1 LIVKSIVKR
10 MHLNPIARLTGASL
24 GVLTLALAAFA
35 VPVRAADVP
44 NCSTVSTAATCPA
57 ANGVTGIYG
66 IEARTLAAQMAAHPT
81 PDLTPVPINERELY
95 SRAYRRVMTA
105 TDVYD
110 GPNGNVIA
118 HIDNGFSFVN
128 AGIVQNGWVE
138 IRPGQWLPDKT
149 LGVVN
154 KAISK
159 FSGVALPNG
168 FPSITFA
175 WMLLDTKP
183 SRTPGGLPPSGTA
196 LIKRYA
202 LVNLFASETVDGWQW
217 YLIGPDQWVLQTRVA
232 IAHPVARPDGITG
245 KWVAVDLYE
254 QTLIAY
260 EDDKPVFAT
269 LISSGLPLSPT
280 AEGTFKIYD
289 RHELIKM
296 SGAGG
301 QPDFYYLPEVPYVM
315 YFNDAQQALH
325 GAYWHDGFGF
335 RHSHGCVNMSI
346 TDAEWTFNWTADQP
360 SATVYVY
367 HSGDYKP
374 TAS

>member
-1 LIVKSIVKR
+1 
-10 MHLNPIARLTGASL
+10 
-24 GVLTLALAAFA
+24 
-35 VPVRAADVP
+35 
-44 NCSTVSTAATCPA
+44 
-57 ANGVTGIYG
+57 
-66 IEARTLAAQMAAHPT
+66 MAAHPV

-95 SRAYRRVMTA
+95 SRAYRRVMTE

-110 GPNGNVIA
+110 APNGKVVG

-128 AGIVQNGWVE
+128 AGIVQDGWVQ

-149 LGVVN
+149 LGVIN

-183 SRTPGGLPPSGTA
+183 SHTPGGQPPSGTT
-196 LIKRYA
+196 LIKRYT

-232 IAHPVARPDGITG
+232 IAHPVARPDAVTG

-269 LISSGLPLSPT
+269 LISSGLPASPT

-289 RHELIKM
+289 RHALIKM

-301 QPDFYYLPEVPYVM
+301 QPDFYYLPEVPFVM

-346 TDAEWTFNWTADQP
+346 TDAEWTFNWTLDQP

-367 HSGDYKP
+367 KSGDYKP
-374 TAS
+374 TSS